1 MRRCTGWRTGQCTRQ
16 NVHGR
21 RAMRD
26 KGSCDKTPRRPNA
39 IGRPGAETININ
51 REDAV
56 WTRTDIISTDSDT
69 RSATAINT
77 ALAEIRRGRKISH
90 WMWYIFPQID
100 GLGVSETAQYYAISG
115 MAEAQAYLSDPTLGE
130 HLVEISRAL
139 MELDTSDAS
148 EVFGWP
154 DDMKLRS
161 SMTLFL
167 AGPRRRPRVRPG
179 TGQILRRRRR
189 TT

>member
-1 MRRCTGWRTGQCTRQ
+1 MDEDRY
-16 NVHGR
+16 NL
-21 RAMRD
+21 
-26 KGSCDKTPRRPNA
+26 
-39 IGRPGAETININ
+39 N
-51 REDAV
+51 RFRHAQ
-56 WTRTDIISTDSDT
+56 RNSY
-69 RSATAINT
+69 NT

-148 EVFGWP
+148 EVFGYP

-161 SMTLFL
+161 SMTLFSL
-167 AGPRRRPRVRPG
+167 VPG
-179 TGQILRRRRR
+179 ADPVFAQVLDKYYGGEPDDLTLSVLGK
-189 TT
+189 